1 MVDYTR
7 CIVMNGEELKSIR
20 KRLGMTQVELS
31 KLVGVTSNTIARWER
46 DEVSISEPAARLI
59 RSLSKGKRKR

>member
-1 MVDYTR
+1 
-7 CIVMNGEELKSIR
+7 MNGEELKSIR